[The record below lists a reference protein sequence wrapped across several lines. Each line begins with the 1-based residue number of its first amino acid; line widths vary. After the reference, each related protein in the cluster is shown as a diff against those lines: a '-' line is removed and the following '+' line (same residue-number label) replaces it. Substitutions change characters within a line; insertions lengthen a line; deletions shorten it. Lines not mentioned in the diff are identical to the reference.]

1 MPGSMFFPSFTYL
14 PHSNKCSPQTLSA
27 RSVFALSPNPV
38 PEMLLS
44 CMSSN
49 IAQISRWW
57 VAKSIL
63 SRDFNQYPFLT
74 VLHHPNNFIPS
85 PWNQI
90 SDPANLAPLHIAQ
103 TLATTQ
109 DTLPIDRVP
118 NTQVP
123 SPSAYHLE
131 PSILYIHHSQQTD
144 LCNTHLPFLQ
154 NMKGY
159 SGHQPKL
166 VTQKRIT
173 NWTIHRHFI
182 LGVCNSQIVPPARN
196 FSSQDGDITS
206 RGTSKP
212 VTGPFSPTKDDGD
225 YNGTTPINPR
235 QNFSWSP
242 YPLWRSPST
251 SRQSK
256 YTTNMLA
263 KHKSFFSTI
272 WGRHWES

>member
-1 MPGSMFFPSFTYL
+1 
-14 PHSNKCSPQTLSA
+14 
-27 RSVFALSPNPV
+27 
-38 PEMLLS
+38 MLLS

-90 SDPANLAPLHIAQ
+90 SDPVNLAPLHIAP

-225 YNGTTPINPR
+225 YNGTTPINQILADHLIPFGAPLPPVDNPNILQICL
-235 QNFSWSP
+235 QNTKHSFQLFGEDIESP
-242 YPLWRSPST
+242 NIL
-251 SRQSK
+251 K
-256 YTTNMLA
+256 NL
-263 KHKSFFSTI
+263 KSFGVSMFVPISPNVNWTVSTI
-272 WGRHWES
+272 